1 MTNNQIANSQ
11 ATLSSKALITDSIA
25 NGKNVPVI
33 AITGGVITFAFIG
46 VLAYAIYKGVHTK
59 VNVGKD
65 GFTVSFEPEPD
76 LRLTYMDDS
85 IGINDVF

>member
-1 MTNNQIANSQ
+1 MTNTQITNYSQNTTVGTQIAN
-11 ATLSSKALITDSIA
+11 SIA